1 MTIKDSIS
9 IAILNALKNKFSY
22 EIDIETIN
30 KILEVPKE
38 KKNGDFSFPC
48 FNLSRFLKKSPLEIA
63 NTIKEYIENEI
74 IDANEN
80 DNSLNDQKLKNETKK
95 IIEKIDVINGFLN
108 FYVCKDAMVRE
119 TIEKFAKQ
127 KEDYG
132 KSNIGNGK
140 EILIESSSPNIAKEF
155 HIGHLKTTI
164 IGKAL
169 YNLYSFLGYKTI
181 RLNHIGDYGTQFA
194 KLIVGYQKWGS
205 EYDFSEN
212 PIEKL
217 TDIYIRI
224 NTLCDEDEN
233 VLEECRST
241 FKKLEDGDEY
251 CVNLWTKIKDLS
263 MEEFNKIYDLLDV
276 KFDEIDGEAFY
287 SDKMDEVVDILEKS
301 GKLTES
307 NRAKIVDLEDQGIK
321 TPCIILKSNGSSIY
335 ATRDLAA
342 ILYRARKYDYDKSL
356 YVVGNEQELYFKQI
370 FAVAKYLGLS
380 EKHLNGLEHVGYGMI
395 RLPEGKMS
403 TRKGNFV
410 KVSGLLNDAISKVS
424 EILKD
429 RNIENKDE
437 VSKIVGIGAV
447 IFDDLKESR
456 IKTQVFDLNTA
467 LNFNGE
473 TGPYLQYQIVRTK
486 SILKKANFVPDENI
500 DFSALTDESSIEII
514 KLISNFEETLVL
526 ASNKNEPSIIARY
539 ALDLAESY
547 SSFYNDHKVITND
560 AEISKARLY
569 LTYMTNVTLS
579 NAITILGLKI
589 PDEM

>member
-1 MTIKDSIS
+1 MTIKNEICT
-9 IAILNALKNKFSY
+9 AIFNALKDKFNY
-22 EIDIETIN
+22 EIEIDTIN

-48 FNLSRFLKKSPLEIA
+48 FNLSKFLKKSPVEIA
-63 NTIKEYIENEI
+63 SILKDGIKI
-74 IDANEN
+74 
-80 DNSLNDQKLKNETKK
+80 QGP
-95 IIEKIDVINGFLN
+95 IEKIEVINGFLN
-108 FYVCKDAMVRE
+108 FYILKSSMVRE
-119 TIEKFAKQ
+119 TIEKFSKQ
-127 KEDYG
+127 KENYG
-132 KSNIGNGK
+132 KSNVGNGK
-140 EILIESSSPNIAKEF
+140 TILIEFSSPNIAKEF

-164 IGKAL
+164 IGNSL
-169 YNLYSFLGYKTI
+169 CNLYKFLGYNTVS
-181 RLNHIGDYGTQFA
+181 LNHIGDYGTQFA
-194 KLIVGYQKWGS
+194 KLIVGYQKWGN
-205 EYDFSEN
+205 EYDFSNN

-217 TDIYIRI
+217 TELYIRI
-224 NTLCDEDEN
+224 NALCDEDEN
-233 VLEECRST
+233 VLEECRET

-251 CVNLWTKIKDLS
+251 CVNLWKKIKDLS
-263 MEEFNKIYDLLDV
+263 MEEFNKIYEMLDV
-276 KFDEIDGEAFY
+276 HFDEIDGEAFY
-287 SDKMDEVVDILEKS
+287 SDKLEEVVDILEKS

-307 NRAKIVDLEDQGIK
+307 NGAKIVDLTDQGIK

-410 KVSGLLNDAISKVS
+410 KVSNLLNEAITKVDD
-424 EILKD
+424 ILKD
-429 RNIENKDE
+429 RNIENKDK
-437 VSKIVGIGAV
+437 VSKIIGIGAV

-456 IKTQVFDLNTA
+456 IKTQIFDLNAA

-473 TGPYLQYQIVRTK
+473 TGPYLQYQIVRTN
-486 SILKKANFVPDENI
+486 SILKKANFKPDENI
-500 DFSALTDESSIEII
+500 DYSVLTDELSIQII
-514 KLISNFEETLVL
+514 KLISNFEDILLL

-539 ALDLAESY
+539 ALDLAECY
-547 SSFYNDHKVITND
+547 SSFYNENKVITD
-560 AEISKARLY
+560 DEKISKARLY

-579 NAITILGLKI
+579 NAIKILGLKI
-589 PDEM
+589 PDQM

>member
-1 MTIKDSIS
+1 MTIKNEICT
-9 IAILNALKNKFSY
+9 AIFNALKDKFNY
-22 EIDIETIN
+22 EIEIDTIN

-48 FNLSRFLKKSPLEIA
+48 FNLSKFLKRSPVEIA
-63 NTIKEYIENEI
+63 SILKDGIKI
-74 IDANEN
+74 
-80 DNSLNDQKLKNETKK
+80 QGP
-95 IIEKIDVINGFLN
+95 IEKIEVINGFLN
-108 FYVCKDAMVRE
+108 FYILKSSMVRE
-119 TIEKFAKQ
+119 TIEKFSKQ
-127 KEDYG
+127 KENYG
-132 KSNIGNGK
+132 KSNVGNGK
-140 EILIESSSPNIAKEF
+140 TILIEFSSPNIAKEF

-164 IGKAL
+164 IGNSL
-169 YNLYSFLGYKTI
+169 CNLYKFLGYNTVS
-181 RLNHIGDYGTQFA
+181 LNHIGDYGTQFA
-194 KLIVGYQKWGS
+194 KLIVGYQKWGN
-205 EYDFSEN
+205 EYDFSNN

-217 TDIYIRI
+217 TELYIRI
-224 NTLCDEDEN
+224 NALCDEDEN
-233 VLEECRST
+233 VLEECRET

-251 CVNLWTKIKDLS
+251 CVNLWKKIKDLS
-263 MEEFNKIYDLLDV
+263 MEEFNKIYEMLDV
-276 KFDEIDGEAFY
+276 HFDEIDGEAFY
-287 SDKMDEVVDILEKS
+287 SDKLEEVVDILEKS

-307 NRAKIVDLEDQGIK
+307 NGAKIVDLTDQGIK

-410 KVSGLLNDAISKVS
+410 KVSNLLNEAITKVDD
-424 EILKD
+424 ILKD
-429 RNIENKDE
+429 RNIENKDK
-437 VSKIVGIGAV
+437 VSKIIGIGAV

-456 IKTQVFDLNTA
+456 IKTQIFDLNAA

-473 TGPYLQYQIVRTK
+473 TGPYLQYQIVRTN
-486 SILKKANFVPDENI
+486 SILKKANFKPDENI
-500 DFSALTDESSIEII
+500 DYSVLTDELSIQII
-514 KLISNFEETLVL
+514 KLISNFEDILLL

-539 ALDLAESY
+539 ALDLAECY
-547 SSFYNDHKVITND
+547 SSFYNENKVITD
-560 AEISKARLY
+560 DEKISKARLY

-579 NAITILGLKI
+579 NAIKILGLKI
-589 PDEM
+589 PDQM

>member
-1 MTIKDSIS
+1 MTIKNEICT
-9 IAILNALKNKFSY
+9 AIFNALKDKFNY
-22 EIDIETIN
+22 EIEIDTIN

-48 FNLSRFLKKSPLEIA
+48 FNLSKFLKKSPVEIA
-63 NTIKEYIENEI
+63 SILKDGIKI
-74 IDANEN
+74 
-80 DNSLNDQKLKNETKK
+80 QGP
-95 IIEKIDVINGFLN
+95 IEKIEVINGFLN
-108 FYVCKDAMVRE
+108 FYILKSSMVRE
-119 TIEKFAKQ
+119 TIEKFSKQ
-127 KEDYG
+127 KENYG
-132 KSNIGNGK
+132 KSNVGNGK
-140 EILIESSSPNIAKEF
+140 TILIEFSSPNIAKEF

-164 IGKAL
+164 IGNSL
-169 YNLYSFLGYKTI
+169 CNLYKFLGYNTVS
-181 RLNHIGDYGTQFA
+181 LNHIGDYGTQFA
-194 KLIVGYQKWGS
+194 KLIVGYQKWGN
-205 EYDFSEN
+205 EYDFSNN

-217 TDIYIRI
+217 TELYIRI
-224 NTLCDEDEN
+224 NALCDEDEN
-233 VLEECRST
+233 VLEECRET

-251 CVNLWTKIKDLS
+251 CVNLWKKIKDLS
-263 MEEFNKIYDLLDV
+263 MEEFNKIYEMLDV
-276 KFDEIDGEAFY
+276 HFDEIDGEAFY
-287 SDKMDEVVDILEKS
+287 SDKLEEVVDILEKL

-307 NRAKIVDLEDQGIK
+307 NGAKIVDLTDQGIK

-410 KVSGLLNDAISKVS
+410 KVSNLLNEAITKVDD
-424 EILKD
+424 ILKD
-429 RNIENKDE
+429 RNIENKDK
-437 VSKIVGIGAV
+437 VSKIIGIGAV

-456 IKTQVFDLNTA
+456 IKTQIFDLNAA

-473 TGPYLQYQIVRTK
+473 TGPYLQYQIVRTN
-486 SILKKANFVPDENI
+486 SILKKANFKPDENI
-500 DFSALTDESSIEII
+500 DYSVLTDELSIQII
-514 KLISNFEETLVL
+514 KLISNFEDILLL

-539 ALDLAESY
+539 ALDLAECY
-547 SSFYNDHKVITND
+547 SSFYNENKVITD
-560 AEISKARLY
+560 DEKISKARLY

-579 NAITILGLKI
+579 NAIKILGLKI
-589 PDEM
+589 PDQM